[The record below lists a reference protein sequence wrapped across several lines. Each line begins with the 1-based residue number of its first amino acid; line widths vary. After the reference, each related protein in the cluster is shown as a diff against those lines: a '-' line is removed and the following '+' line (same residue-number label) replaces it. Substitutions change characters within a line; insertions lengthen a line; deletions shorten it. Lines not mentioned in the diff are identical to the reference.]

1 MVFEE
6 EIKHY
11 PTLLYALKQK
21 TNKKKNPKHPK
32 PNNKKKTP
40 KHKQYRNTVTAI
52 INSEVKLQLYTSLK
66 TLSLWYLLY
75 STLN

>member
-21 TNKKKNPKHPK
+21 KNRIHPK
-32 PNNKKKTP
+32 PNNKKKNP
-40 KHKQYRNTVTAI
+40 KHKQYRNTVRAI

-66 TLSLWYLLY
+66 PHHYGICFTQP
-75 STLN
+75 

>member
-21 TNKKKNPKHPK
+21 TNKKKT
-32 PNNKKKTP
+32 PNTQNQIIKKKTP